1 MPSRARLNAEG
12 HRALFPLPNPQSIT
26 RVPIRQTR
34 LTENGV
40 LKRKPGFVVLLGF
53 NRVDE
58 AAVNTAHRVGFPH
71 CSNSGK
77 VGNDAAQAELRRVAR
92 IVVVGHELFPRFLLA
107 PIWGAASTGR
117 GRCRRKI
124 EMSPG
129 AQSRDDTPGGDG
141 HDQRLDYSQ
150 TPDRD

>member
-92 IVVVGHELFPRFLLA
+92 IVVVGHEFPRRSRA
-107 PIWGAASTGR
+107 VVNARMRSTPIGGVR
-117 GRCRRKI
+117 D
-124 EMSPG
+124 
-129 AQSRDDTPGGDG
+129 SR
-141 HDQRLDYSQ
+141 
-150 TPDRD
+150 